1 MDRAP
6 SSPFAALLQ
15 ADDINYDHSEIYCR
29 TNQRQ
34 ANAKLLECGISTPTP
49 TPIATPPPTRTHTSH
64 PNRFIHP
71 VIYTRATC

>member
-15 ADDINYDHSEIYCR
+15 ADGINYDHSEIYCR

-34 ANAKLLECGISTPTP
+34 ANAKLLECGISTPT
-49 TPIATPPPTRTHTSH
+49 TIATPPPTRTHTSH